1 MACGCLLVASD
12 TSPVRAFIE
21 DGVTGLLVPPHD
33 PAALAA
39 RIETA
44 LDGAAEGGDAL
55 RRMRTRAR
63 AKIVGGFGAQ
73 RVIWPKKRAW
83 LEAAASP
90 DAPAPARARPA
101 GRRR

>member
-12 TSPVRAFIE
+12 TSPVREFVE

-39 RIETA
+39 RLAAA
-44 LDGAAEGGDAL
+44 LDGGDAL
-55 RRMRTRAR
+55 RRMRARAR
-63 AKIVGGFGAQ
+63 AKVVGELDAQ
-73 RVIWPKKRAW
+73 RVIWPRKRAW
-83 LEAAASP
+83 LEAAVASP
-90 DAPAPARARPA
+90 GAPAPARAGPA